1 MSSFNYSKKE
11 IKVFEKAL
19 KTVLDDLENLWN
31 LKMFERLEFDV
42 ELPGISSCKNNYYEH
57 GWSFVMDEEGFY
69 LLNNG
74 CGEIINFVTINKF
87 GNCKQH
93 LKIHPIDIVFLREYD
108 QIREKIVSHINS
120 IQASKQENLDMAE
133 SLISR
138 YSKNAVIEITLPET
152 NNKQTIEV
160 VEENGRK
167 IGTLNFGDISLKII
181 SSASIDFQTK
191 IVEPSKVKRK

>member
-120 IQASKQENLDMAE
+120 IQVSKQENLDMAE

>member
-19 KTVLDDLENLWN
+19 KIVLDDLENLWN

-93 LKIHPIDIVFLREYD
+93 LKIHPRDIVFLREYD
-108 QIREKIVSHINS
+108 QIREKIVSHINN
-120 IQASKQENLDMAE
+120 IQATKQENLDMAK

-138 YSKNAVIEITLPET
+138 YSKNAVVEITLPET

-191 IVEPSKVKRK
+191 TTEPSKVKRK